1 MPDDAKQEIELTDD
15 LLNFIR
21 CSTIKL
27 TRKQCPPSVDPE
39 DVVQQV
45 LLNLVSKPPMFDPT
59 KGATVQSLLYTILQ
73 RQVWKISSRT
83 RQTSMREQHV
93 ELQDHQHSARDK
105 SPDLDLPLFDYIAC
119 DESREMCRLLI
130 LHDGNYSEVAREMNV
145 AEGTIRYRIKHL
157 APKLLAAGFDPFG
170 LEEAKRERC
179 D

>member
-1 MPDDAKQEIELTDD
+1 MPDEAKQEIELTDD
-15 LLNFIR
+15 LLDFIR
-21 CSTIKL
+21 RSTIKL

-45 LLNLVSKPPMFDPT
+45 LLNFVSKPPVHDPAR
-59 KGATVQSLLYTILQ
+59 GASVTSLLYTILQ
-73 RQVWKISSRT
+73 RQVWKIAGRA

-93 ELQDHQHSARDK
+93 EVQDHQYSARGK
-105 SPDLDLPLFDYIAC
+105 FPFMDLPLFDYIAC

-130 LHDGNYSEVAREMNV
+130 AHDGNYSEVAREMKV
-145 AEGTIRYRIKHL
+145 AEGTVRYRIKNL

-170 LEEAKRERC
+170 LKEANRERC